1 MDPTSAATPRR
12 SRCDADSRAPRVA
25 ASAARIPGEADRP
38 GLGVE
43 SAVVVLEAGVRD
55 VPVAVSDREGETPLD
70 EDLDADARGLVEL
83 ERPADLDPLEA
94 RVHDAEATRE
104 VRHDGLTGVVGE

>member
-1 MDPTSAATPRR
+1 MDPTSAAAPQR
-12 SRCDADSRAPRVA
+12 SRCGAYSRAPRAA

-38 GLGVE
+38 ELGVE

-55 VPVAVSDREGETPLD
+55 MPVAVSNREGETPLE

-83 ERPADLDPLEA
+83 ERSAELDPLEA
-94 RVHDAEATRE
+94 RVHHAEATRE
-104 VRHDGLTGVVGE
+104 VRHDGLTG